1 MNDSYETKDE
11 NQPRL
16 KNFNLN
22 LTYANLQLQNDSVK
36 SPYTKVNNNNNNNN
50 FTYVC
55 HFKQSTRNKKRIKRN
70 QSKNCGELV
79 L

>member
-1 MNDSYETKDE
+1 MNEGYEAKDE

-16 KNFNLN
+16 KTFNLN
-22 LTYANLQLQNDSVK
+22 LKYANLQLQNDSLK